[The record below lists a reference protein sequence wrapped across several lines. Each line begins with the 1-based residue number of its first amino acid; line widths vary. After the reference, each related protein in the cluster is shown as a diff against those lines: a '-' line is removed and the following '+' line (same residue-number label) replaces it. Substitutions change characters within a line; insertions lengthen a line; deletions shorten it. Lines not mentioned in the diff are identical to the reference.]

1 MASRFSTCVPVSAKH
16 HTAVVGGGGGGGGAA
31 AAAAVGEA
39 RYMLHP
45 KTLLP
50 AFAQLLVR
58 E

>member
-1 MASRFSTCVPVSAKH
+1 MASRFSTCVPVCAKH
-16 HTAVVGGGGGGGGAA
+16 HTAVVGGGGGGGG